1 MNKMVKYGRNFSEEE
16 LDFRMTFINKIHLRT
31 WIQLTCGHNGGV
43 GECYIS
49 SKPEEERVADFG
61 CLL

>member
-31 WIQLTCGHNGGV
+31 WIQLTCGHNGGG
-43 GECYIS
+43 GERYIS